1 MIDHSPKTQTV
12 LITGATE
19 GIGFE
24 LSKLF
29 ARDGYDL
36 VLVAR
41 NETRLKE
48 RKYTLEKDY
57 GAAVAI
63 IPMDLSKQGAAKKL
77 YEKTKEHEIQVDVLV
92 NNAGYGLLG
101 EFADLPLK
109 DQLNMVQL
117 NVVALTTL
125 THLYLNEMLKNGKG
139 RILNVA
145 STAGFVAGPLMA
157 VYYATKAFVLSFT
170 EAIAMENQDKGIVI
184 SALCPGPTPTKFQ
197 ERAGFGENLLMKMNV
212 LSAEKVAQIG
222 YHKFNKG
229 KRVIVPGVMNILTV
243 MAIKFF
249 PRKMVQKVV
258 YLLQKNR

>member
-1 MIDHSPKTQTV
+1 MA
-12 LITGATE
+12 L
-19 GIGFE
+19 
-24 LSKLF
+24 LSQ
-29 ARDGYDL
+29 
-36 VLVAR
+36 
-41 NETRLKE
+41 
-48 RKYTLEKDY
+48 
-57 GAAVAI
+57 
-63 IPMDLSKQGAAKKL
+63 LSRWISRGRG
-77 YEKTKEHEIQVDVLV
+77 HEIQVDVLV

-109 DQLNMVQL
+109 EQLNMVQL

-125 THLYLNEMLKNGKG
+125 THLYLNEMLKNGRG

-170 EAIAMENQDKGIVI
+170 EAIAMENQDNGIVI

-212 LSAEKVAQIG
+212 LTAEKVAEIG
-222 YHKFNKG
+222 YRKFMKG

-243 MAIKFF
+243 MAIKFL
-249 PRKMVQKVV
+249 PRKVVQKVV